1 MRRSTWF
8 VFVSGVSTWLGGCSI
23 EDLPFFPSLP
33 EPDDSVEG
41 SVVDGGVYLPPEEP
55 VVELG
60 EADTDDAGDT
70 GAEVEEPA
78 LDADYPGDL
87 VLSSEGDIEAFCDD
101 FVGVEGDLT
110 LTGDALVSL
119 LGLSCLE
126 RIGGDLRV
134 ESAPALTT
142 LRGLEGLQGLDGSL
156 TIRDTVALT
165 DLDGLGGIVRVNGD
179 LVLDWN
185 TALTSL
191 EGLSSLQIVGGSLE
205 LGRLRYVREL
215 SGLRSLSG
223 VGGDLVLGSLNRL
236 EDLDGLSALNLVE
249 GSLLIDDNAQLQ
261 RVDGLSGIGGLGGD
275 LSITF
280 NPWLPTSEATALRD
294 NIGVENIA
302 GSVTITG
309 NAEG

>member
-1 MRRSTWF
+1 LGEAQEVVIMRRSTWF

-78 LDADYPGDL
+78 LDADYPG
-87 VLSSEGDIEAFCDD
+87 D